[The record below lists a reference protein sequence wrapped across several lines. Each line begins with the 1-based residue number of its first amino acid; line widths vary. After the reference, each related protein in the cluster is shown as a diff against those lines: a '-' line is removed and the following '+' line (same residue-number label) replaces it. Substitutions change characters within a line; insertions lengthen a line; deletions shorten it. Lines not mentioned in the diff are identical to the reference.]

1 MAMQAAPIALRAKAG
16 STRRHFRRR
25 RIAVLG
31 AFAFLLPLFIQLL
44 PLAHCSIDDQLRAA
58 RGIPVGHHS
67 AVTAAVAAPV
77 AGAEQT
83 APHQHSGLPD
93 ADSIGCM
100 VWLALHKASVFLAAI
115 AIFILLAPLGKIIL
129 VGAPY
134 RAPTLALAPT
144 ASRPRAPPLS
154 I

>member
-1 MAMQAAPIALRAKAG
+1 MIGSAKPGFTGHRSGWRHSWRRWIAG
-16 STRRHFRRR
+16 
-25 RIAVLG
+25 LG
-31 AFAFLLPLFIQLL
+31 VFAFLLPLFIQLL

-77 AGAEQT
+77 AGTEQT

-115 AIFILLAPLGKIIL
+115 AVFILLAPLGKIIL
-129 VGAPY
+129 GSAPY
-134 RAPTLALAPT
+134 RAPSLAFVST
-144 ASRPRAPPLS
+144 AGRPRAPPLA